1 MSITIPMWLLY
12 VVGGIIAIVAFL
24 FFIVGLMFIIAL
36 WRSNKA

>member
-12 VVGGIIAIVAFL
+12 VVGGIIAIVALL

>member
-12 VVGGIIAIVAFL
+12 VVGGIIAIVALL

-36 WRSNKA
+36 CRSNKA